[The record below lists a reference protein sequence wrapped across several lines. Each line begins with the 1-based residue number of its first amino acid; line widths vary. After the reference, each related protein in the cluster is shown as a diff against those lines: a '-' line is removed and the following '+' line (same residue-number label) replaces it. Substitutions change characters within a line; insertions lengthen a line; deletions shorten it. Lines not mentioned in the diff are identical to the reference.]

1 MLKKLRVKFIAVTM
15 AMVAAVLIIAFTT
28 ICFTEYQRSLS
39 TLENALTST
48 VERSAET
55 ADRETYSQDPLES
68 NVQQE
73 QSGASSFESAAS
85 SGGPDKH
92 GERLQRRQS
101 SANSG
106 PQIGGREPDR
116 EQQFPIAT
124 FTIDG
129 NGELQPIAEATT
141 AYLSDEVLE
150 SISPKIAIAADGF
163 SYDEGTALHYVKRT
177 IRGTVYIAFAD
188 DTNVSSWKSL
198 AITLLLVGLGTLI
211 VFFFISLFLSKWAL
225 KPVDEAWKA
234 QRQFVTDASHEL
246 KTPLTVI
253 LANTSILLKH
263 PEHSIASE
271 SKWLESTQV
280 EAQNM
285 EGLVTEMLTLAL
297 VEAKP
302 SAHREPIDLSDLVNG
317 QVLQFESVAFEQGFE
332 LEGTVADNVVIWG
345 DRDRI
350 RKLVSTLIENASKYV
365 NPGGTVSVTLA
376 ATDKVATYTVFNSGS
391 FIAAEDLPHVFD
403 RFYRTDKART
413 DGVGGFGLGL
423 AIAREI
429 ARDHHGDIIAKSDP
443 ATGTTF
449 EATVSLRS

>member
-15 AMVAAVLIIAFTT
+15 AMVAAVLVVAFTT
-28 ICFTEYQRSLS
+28 ICFTEYQRSLF
-39 TLENALTST
+39 TLENALVNT
-48 VERSAET
+48 VERSAEM
-55 ADRETYSQDPLES
+55 ADWESFPQGPMEFDDQQGKGSIGPRENT
-68 NVQQE
+68 
-73 QSGASSFESAAS
+73 GASSGS
-85 SGGPDKH
+85 P
-92 GERLQRRQS
+92 ERQPRRQS
-101 SANSG
+101 GTNSG
-106 PQIGGREPDR
+106 PQIGGRDPGR

-124 FTIDG
+124 FTI
-129 NGELQPIAEATT
+129 NENSELVPIEEATT

-150 SISPKIAIAADGF
+150 SVTPKVLTAPNGF
-163 SYDEGTALHYVKRT
+163 AYDESTALHYVKRD

-198 AITLLLVGLGTLI
+198 ALTLLLVGVGTLL
-211 VFFFISLFLSKWAL
+211 VFFIISLFLSKWAL

-263 PEHSIASE
+263 PERSIASE

-285 EGLVTEMLTLAL
+285 EGLVSEMLTLAQ
-297 VEAKP
+297 VESQPA
-302 SAHREPIDLSDLVNG
+302 AHREPIDLSDLVNA
-317 QVLQFESVAFEQGFE
+317 QILQFESVAFEQGFE
-332 LEGTVADNVVIWG
+332 LDGSVADDVVMLG

-365 NPGGTVSVTLA
+365 NPGGIVRVTLDA
-376 ATDKVATYTVFNSGS
+376 NDKIATYTVFNSGS

-429 ARDHHGDIIAKSDP
+429 ARDHHGDIVAKSDLG
-443 ATGTTF
+443 TGTTF
-449 EATVSLRS
+449 EATVSLRG